1 MNCYAA
7 MFVSYLKEGGLQF
20 RLEHTENSE
29 RIFINDDAI
38 EIDEST
44 CRFMRVL
51 YKVST
56 DKMDDT
62 LLLANQLN
70 KDYSY
75 VGFCV
80 FARDPAV
87 FCVSYYFSLYGS
99 EKEVADQI
107 LKTYY
112 VFNKSISEAFG
123 K

>member
-1 MNCYAA
+1 MNRYAA
-7 MFVSYLKEGGLQF
+7 MFASYLKEGGLQF
-20 RLEHTENSE
+20 RMEHTENGE

-38 EIDEST
+38 EIDETS

-51 YKVST
+51 YKISPE
-56 DKMDDT
+56 KMDDT

-87 FCVSYYFSLYGS
+87 FCASYYFSLYGS

-107 LKTYY
+107 LKMYY
-112 VFNKSISEAFG
+112 VFNKSVSEAFG

>member
-1 MNCYAA
+1 MNRYAA
-7 MFVSYLKEGGLQF
+7 MFTSYLKEGGLQF
-20 RLEHTENSE
+20 RMEYTENNA

-38 EIDEST
+38 EIDETS

-56 DKMDDT
+56 EKMDET

-87 FCVSYYFSLYGS
+87 FCASYYFSLYGS

-107 LKTYY
+107 LKMYY